1 MDAASVPSKCP
12 GYGVP
17 PPLGTTITL
26 PGTSSILME
35 QVLPLGCMHL
45 LSNRWSDPMAAETL
59 FLNTDNSFGWS
70 WQRGNTGPMYTWGSP
85 PNYPELEFGVNPWG
99 KVDPLAKGP
108 AISTTDLLPMQFKNM
123 HSASMTVN
131 VDANIMQPN
140 GEWDLSYEMWLSPK
154 DPTLGLTNP
163 EYEIMVFF
171 GNVATYYPTMPTCD
185 SLVGN
190 IPCGQQVESGGNS
203 YTLFFSSTQWSGPP
217 AYNYM
222 QFRDSANSSGGTFN
236 GTLDIYKFLQLV
248 NPPGDLW
255 VTRFELGT
263 EAYQNTQG
271 TTNITSVSFEV
282 NGTTE
287 TSLLNYN

>member
-1 MDAASVPSKCP
+1 
-12 GYGVP
+12 
-17 PPLGTTITL
+17 
-26 PGTSSILME
+26 
-35 QVLPLGCMHL
+35 
-45 LSNRWSDPMAAETL
+45 
-59 FLNTDNSFGWS
+59 
-70 WQRGNTGPMYTWGSP
+70 MYSWGSP

-99 KVDPLAKGP
+99 KVDPSVTTP
-108 AISTTDLLPMQFKNM
+108 AVSTTDLLPMQFKNM

-131 VDANIMQPN
+131 VDANIMQPI
-140 GEWDLSYEMWLSPK
+140 GEWDLAYEMWLSPD
-154 DPTLGLTNP
+154 DPTKGPTNP

-171 GNVATYYPTMPTCD
+171 GNVATYYPTTPMCD
-185 SLVGN
+185 SLVDN
-190 IPCGQQVESGGNS
+190 IPCGQQVESAGNS

-263 EAYQNTQG
+263 EAYVNTQG
-271 TTNITSVSFEV
+271 STNITSVSFEV

-287 TSLLNYN
+287 SSLMNYN